1 MKSLGLTVTVEVLML
16 LTASGTH
23 IVEGLPEI
31 SSVVRAARF
40 AMDAV
45 TAVSRLLPISSVLRA
60 AKFAM
65 DAGTVVSRLFPILRV
80 FSASRFPISLGSE
93 VMRLVPRF
101 RMFRLGKDEKKA
113 LLILL
118 IALFAR
124 FSCVTPDGLL
134 D

>member
-1 MKSLGLTVTVEVLML
+1 VSPLRNIPVT
-16 LTASGTH
+16 
-23 IVEGLPEI
+23 EGLGIRDDDIFPGADED
-31 SSVVRAARF
+31 SP
-40 AMDAV
+40 
-45 TAVSRLLPISSVLRA
+45 LLKLTTS
-60 AKFAM
+60 F
-65 DAGTVVSRLFPILRV
+65 
-80 FSASRFPISLGSE
+80 
-93 VMRLVPRF
+93 RF